1 MPTATHGE
9 ASVRIAA
16 SPGIVYDV
24 IADVTRMGDR
34 SPECYRCEWLG
45 DASGPQVGARFRG
58 HNRIGPIRWATTCV
72 ITTAEP
78 GREFA
83 FTVLS
88 GKGREETQWR
98 YVIDGDESASTVT
111 ESYRFLWC
119 PRAARVA
126 ELPFPRD
133 RQLRRGIRETLA
145 AIKSTAEA
153 NAIAGGGR

>member
-16 SPGIVYDV
+16 PPETVYDV
-24 IADVTRMGDR
+24 IADVTRMGER
-34 SPECYRCEWLG
+34 SPECYRVEWLG
-45 DASGPQVGARFRG
+45 DAAGPQVGARFRG

-78 GREFA
+78 GREFG
-83 FTVLS
+83 FTVMS

-98 YVIDGDESASTVT
+98 YVIDGDESGSTVT

-119 PRAARVA
+119 PWASRVA

-145 AIKSTAEA
+145 AIKAAAEV
-153 NAIAGGGR
+153 NVGLPSG